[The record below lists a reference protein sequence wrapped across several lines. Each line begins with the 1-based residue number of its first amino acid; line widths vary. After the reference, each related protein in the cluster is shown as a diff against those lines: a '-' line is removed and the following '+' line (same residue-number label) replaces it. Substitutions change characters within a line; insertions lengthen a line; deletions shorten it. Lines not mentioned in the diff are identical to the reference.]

1 MFPMLR
7 RRLDGPPLAL
17 PAVVDRVAER
27 WWGARPRTR
36 ALVVVV
42 ALTTVVVAG
51 VAHAAASPHGPPTP
65 VLVAARD
72 LPVGHVLAPGD
83 LRRAHWPRDLVPAG
97 ATTRL
102 EGTVVG
108 PLPRGAVA
116 TDRHVAAAGVAAA
129 IPRGRVAVAVP
140 GELLPDVPA
149 GVRLDAVTADAD
161 GQPPGAGPEGGRAR
175 RGRRGRLARRD
186 GGRGSGGRHRGG
198 AGRPGRRGA
207 PGLTASSRRVWP

>member
-1 MFPMLR
+1 MVPTLR

-17 PAVVDRVAER
+17 PVVVDRAAER
-27 WWGARPRTR
+27 WWCARPRTR
-36 ALVVVV
+36 ALVVVTL
-42 ALTTVVVAG
+42 ATVVVAG

-72 LPVGHVLAPGD
+72 LPTGHVLAPGD

-116 TDRHVAAAGVAAA
+116 TDRHVTAEGVAAA
-129 IPRGRVAVAVP
+129 VP
-140 GELLPDVPA
+140 P
-149 GVRLDAVTADAD
+149 
-161 GQPPGAGPEGGRAR
+161 
-175 RGRRGRLARRD
+175 
-186 GGRGSGGRHRGG
+186 
-198 AGRPGRRGA
+198 
-207 PGLTASSRRVWP
+207 